1 LICSFNFEI
10 WKEIHLMRHKLSF
23 SLLLIGLSIFMLSLG
38 RATSGEAGAAAA
50 SSATV
55 SPDTLAQEWAEV
67 RAKYPHLAVNY
78 LKMREALSEGVA
90 FARVTNAKAFRASAF
105 RQLLASLCQ
114 LPEERRPRFC
124 TLLDEREDVRPG
136 ARCPN
141 CAGACGTG
149 QTPVDCSDCLQKKG
163 DAGCL

>member
-1 LICSFNFEI
+1 
-10 WKEIHLMRHKLSF
+10 MRHKLSF
-23 SLLLIGLSIFMLSLG
+23 SLLLISLSILMLSLG
-38 RATSGEAGAAAA
+38 HATSGEAGGTA
-50 SSATV
+50 SSAAH

-67 RAKYPHLAVNY
+67 RAKYPRLAVSY

-90 FARVTNAKAFRASAF
+90 FARVTNVKAFRASSF
-105 RQLLASLCQ
+105 RLLLVGLCE
-114 LPEERRPRFC
+114 LPEDRRPRFC
-124 TLLDEREDVRPG
+124 TLLDEREDVKPG
-136 ARCPN
+136 PRCPN